1 MKRFGKYRAV
11 KSQCSAGHT
20 HDSKLEARRCDEL
33 HLMQQS
39 GKITDLV
46 VWPKFWFVIDGI
58 QVKHD
63 NGRRCGVTLDFG
75 YYLLDGRHVCEDVK
89 PVSKAAISR
98 DWPLRKAI
106 FKALFLGVELRET
119 QPSNTRRVTKKNN
132 QN

>member
-11 KSQCSAGHT
+11 KSQCRAGHT
-20 HDSKLEARRCDEL
+20 HDSKLESFRCDEL
-33 HLMQQS
+33 YEMQQS
-39 GKITDLV
+39 GEITDLV
-46 VWPKFWFVIDGI
+46 VWPKFWFVIDGR

-75 YYLLDGRHVCEDVK
+75 YYLLDGKHICEDVK

-106 FKALFLGVELRET
+106 FKALFPGVELRET
-119 QPSNTRRVTKKNN
+119 QPSRSSRTFKKNH
-132 QN
+132 